1 MFKKSQTTIKQLDPA
16 NNFEFKEPRRKI
28 RFLKRACLLI
38 IFLLLIVGIFLGT
51 KAFLASRKIITR
63 SNGGAPV
70 LTGTGLRSEGD
81 GRVNILLLGIGGQ
94 GHEGP
99 NLSDTIMIMSL
110 DLKTNSV
117 ALLSIP
123 RDLYV
128 SIPEHGKAKI
138 NAAYSYGESEKYPGG
153 GAALAKTT
161 VSQLLDLPIHY
172 YVVLDFAG
180 FRDAVNA
187 LGGVDIN
194 VDKTINDPYYPSDSE
209 NGRYTPFY
217 ITTGLHHMDGALAL
231 KYARSRETSSDFDRA
246 MRQQKVL
253 IALKQ
258 KALSGSTLINPL
270 KIGGLIDALGNHVRT
285 DLQLN
290 EIKKLLEVSKNIDTT
305 KIVTKVLDNA
315 STGLLISGSNWA
327 GSVLLPKDGDW
338 SDIQEFVH
346 SLFVDSYIKNEA
358 ANIEVQNGTNRS
370 GLAIQVAKMLTAYN
384 YNVIKITTN
393 QTQLSKTAI
402 YDYSNGKKPYTINYL
417 ENRFKVK
424 AQVTSQ
430 SSDMDIK
437 IIIGND
443 YSM

>member
-1 MFKKSQTTIKQLDPA
+1 MFKKKKSTIKQLDPA

-28 RFLKRACLLI
+28 RFLKRACLSI
-38 IFLLLIVGIFLGT
+38 IILLLIVGIFLGT
-51 KAFLASRKIITR
+51 KAFLAGRKIITR

-70 LTGTGLRSEGD
+70 LVGTELKSEGD

-110 DLKTNSV
+110 DLKTKSV

-128 SIPEHGKAKI
+128 LIPGYGSAKI

-153 GAALAKTT
+153 GPALAKATI
-161 VSQLLDLPIHY
+161 SQLLDLPIHY

-187 LGGVDIN
+187 IGGVDIN
-194 VDKTINDPYYPSDSE
+194 VDKVINDPYYPSDSE
-209 NGRYTPFY
+209 NGKYTPFY
-217 ITTGLHHMDGALAL
+217 ITAGLHHMDGALAL

-253 IALKQ
+253 VALKQ

-290 EIKKLLEVSKNIDTT
+290 EIKKLFEISKDIDTT
-305 KIVTKVLDNA
+305 KIATKVLDNA

-327 GSVLLPKDGDW
+327 GSVLLPKSGNW
-338 SDIQEFVH
+338 NNIREFVH
-346 SLFVDSYIKNEA
+346 SIFVDSYIKGEA
-358 ANIEVQNGTNRS
+358 ANIEVQNGTAKS
-370 GLAIQVAKMLTAYN
+370 GLAVQVAKMLIAYN
-384 YNVIKITTN
+384 YNIVKITTSP
-393 QTQLSKTAI
+393 TQASKTSL
-402 YDYSNGKKPYTINYL
+402 YDYSGGKKPYTINYL
-417 ENRFKVK
+417 ENRFKIK
-424 AQVTSQ
+424 AQIINQ
-430 SSDMDIK
+430 SSDIDIK